1 MPYGYDDDWMYS
13 DGENW
18 DFSNT
23 TGRTYVPPTA
33 DMFTG
38 AGGAGGAGA
47 APAGGRIAN
56 LFNRAKGYVTAPG
69 NFGYSFR
76 GNGTLK
82 PGLTAFGKSIGP
94 WATAGMGIMQGIN
107 AAQGLSGVSRSRQN
121 ISDLKN
127 DILTS
132 AASNPLVSNYL
143 TADQK
148 QLLNQIRN
156 GTYASELGDDVVRGI
171 GSSLSDAASGALMG
185 AVGGLPGV
193 LVGGIGGLINGGISG
208 ARQGSEQEASR
219 LQALYDALAEAE
231 TSYQSMRRPVFTG
244 LGIQRNYQN
253 MYA

>member
-33 DMFTG
+33 DMFAG
-38 AGGAGGAGA
+38 AGGAGGKIG
-47 APAGGRIAN
+47 N
-56 LFNRAKGYVTAPG
+56 LFNRAKGYVTTPG

-76 GNGTLK
+76 GNDTLK

-132 AASNPLVSNYL
+132 AASNPLVSSYL

-156 GTYASELGDDVVRGI
+156 GTYASELGDDAVRGI
-171 GSSLSDAASGALMG
+171 GSSLGNAASSALMG
-185 AVGGLPGV
+185 AAVGGLPGA
-193 LVGGIGGLINGGISG
+193 LVGGIGGLVNGGISG
-208 ARQGSEQEASR
+208 VRQGSEQEASR